1 MRGGDLERGALF
13 GSTHS
18 EKKQTRVV
26 AVGTLSRRGSRAVHR
41 PPQIRWSRCTPS
53 RHRHQHTS
61 HHATKATLHK
71 HGGTG
76 RVTNKEHDREG
87 FSHDSGSPRSSGL
100 MLWPLNVDSLV
111 DELLP
116 QVWRHHGCAGEVV
129 ACCLTGTSGQEGEG
143 RIVRARQTKDHLHR
157 IAAVAKRRH
166 VPIGEARVAAGE

>member
-1 MRGGDLERGALF
+1 
-13 GSTHS
+13 
-18 EKKQTRVV
+18 
-26 AVGTLSRRGSRAVHR
+26 
-41 PPQIRWSRCTPS
+41 
-53 RHRHQHTS
+53 
-61 HHATKATLHK
+61 
-71 HGGTG
+71 
-76 RVTNKEHDREG
+76 
-87 FSHDSGSPRSSGL
+87 

-143 RIVRARQTKDHLHR
+143 RIVRPRQAKDHLHR